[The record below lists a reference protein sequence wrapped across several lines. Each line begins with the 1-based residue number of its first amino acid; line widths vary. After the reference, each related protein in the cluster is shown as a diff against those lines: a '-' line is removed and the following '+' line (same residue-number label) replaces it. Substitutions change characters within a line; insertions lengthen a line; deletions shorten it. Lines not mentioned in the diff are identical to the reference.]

1 MEKSTHAVPD
11 AGACAVTFPH
21 AANAPTITRAGSN
34 VRRRERESIARIIGA
49 RADGLPLP
57 ERLSAHPCQCAFGN
71 QIAQNLGME
80 SSPFEL
86 LEPAKVTIAGGPS
99 AGMIIHTATGRT
111 LGQLGGFVV
120 ESAHQQIRYLVVRAT
135 GLFGKTTLIPFSAA
149 RLDVEGR
156 AIEVDVDDRDLWL
169 LRNFT
174 PDQLLPA

>member
-1 MEKSTHAVPD
+1 
-11 AGACAVTFPH
+11 
-21 AANAPTITRAGSN
+21 
-34 VRRRERESIARIIGA
+34 
-49 RADGLPLP
+49 
-57 ERLSAHPCQCAFGN
+57 
-71 QIAQNLGME
+71 ME

-120 ESAHQQIRYLVVRAT
+120 ESADQQIRYLVVRAT